1 VAAALGAFR
10 KELAVRTALELA
22 FWSSAAVILY
32 AYVAYP
38 AMIALMARLR
48 PAPPVQKREITP
60 PVSLVIVV
68 RNEEACL
75 EAKLDNAVALD
86 YPRERLEILVVSDG
100 STDATEAIAA
110 RFADRGV
117 RLLALPAAG
126 KAAALNAAL
135 PLAAGEIVVLT
146 DARQA
151 LAPDAVRRLAAY
163 FADPTVGA
171 VSGELHLLASDG
183 SPGRGVGLY
192 WSYEKLIRKA
202 ESRFDSTV
210 GVTGALYALRK
221 ELFVPLDPSTI
232 LDDVAIP
239 MHVVLGGRRV
249 LFAPEARAWDR
260 IAESAAQ
267 EYRRKVRTLAGNY
280 QLVTLHPALLD
291 PLRDRLFWQLVSH
304 KLARLAVPWC
314 LLVLFVASAG
324 LSLLGSTFYRAV
336 LAAQALFYLLAI
348 AGGLRARRRRPLR
361 LTSLPYTFALLNLA
375 AAGGLIGFLRGS
387 ETARWRAASS

>member
-10 KELAVRTALELA
+10 KELAVRTALEVA

-60 PVSLVIVV
+60 PVSLVIAV

-135 PLAAGEIVVLT
+135 PLATGEIVVLT

-314 LLVLFVASAG
+314 LLVLFLASAS
-324 LSLLGSTFYRAV
+324 LSFLASTFFRVV
-336 LAAQALFYLLAI
+336 LAAQALFYVLAI